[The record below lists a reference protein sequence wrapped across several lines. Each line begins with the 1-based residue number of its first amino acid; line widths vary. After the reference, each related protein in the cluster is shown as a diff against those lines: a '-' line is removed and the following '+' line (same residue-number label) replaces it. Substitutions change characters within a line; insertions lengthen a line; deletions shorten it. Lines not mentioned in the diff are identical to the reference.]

1 MLTRPGCD
9 GIFDTHTLKYVEE
22 LKRGPNTAVG
32 PKDFF
37 EMASIKGHGK
47 KGGGCMKKLSM
58 ILTVLIIFGTS
69 AIGQTSDKC
78 VVFDGTFAMSTRRPV
93 AHFEYFQALDGEA
106 IVKVYN
112 EAGGHHAKKVKSA
125 TVSING
131 KKVISHRD
139 FYKKRFFHF
148 WNFTKKAFFRC
159 SYVQRPDAF
168 IEKTVALTKGQ
179 NSLEVM
185 LNSRRGG
192 KIRVVV
198 MGQKFLEPDD
208 DGDGIL
214 MSYETPCTGGSTA
227 LCNDNCPDDF
237 NPDQADSDG
246 DGIGDVYPN
255 MVMDT
260 IPVGTELYSRPYG
273 GIAVLSHDGEDGE
286 FVYVSNYGD
295 NTVNVIN
302 TLDNSV
308 RDIPVGAY
316 PIGIGVSK
324 TSKGE
329 FVYVSSYTTDSVWV
343 IETEGN
349 TVIGDPIP
357 VVDGPFGLAVTPDG
371 AFVYVCNYLDNSVS
385 VIETEG
391 NTVIGDPIP
400 VGDHPI
406 GASVTPDGLYVYV
419 CNYFGNTV
427 SVIETEG
434 NTVIGDPIPVGKYPF
449 GVSVTPD
456 SNFAYVSNYY
466 DDSVSVIETEGNTV
480 VGDPIQ
486 VGGGPFG
493 IAVTP
498 NGAYAYVN
506 NYYDDSVSVI
516 RTKDNTLIDTDTST
530 DEIDP
535 ILLGEGDEVKRPY
548 GGIAV
553 SPSGEFVYVGNYGD
567 GTVSVIGI
575 YDETTP

>member
-1 MLTRPGCD
+1 
-9 GIFDTHTLKYVEE
+9 
-22 LKRGPNTAVG
+22 
-32 PKDFF
+32 
-37 EMASIKGHGK
+37 
-47 KGGGCMKKLSM
+47 MKKLSM

-69 AIGQTSDKC
+69 AMGYTSDKC
-78 VVFDGTFAMSTRRPV
+78 VVFEGTFEKSSWRPV
-93 AHFEYFQALDGEA
+93 AQFEYFQALDGEA
-106 IVKVYN
+106 TVKVYD
-112 EAGGHHAKKVKSA
+112 EAKGHHATKIRSA
-125 TVSING
+125 TISING
-131 KKVISHRD
+131 KKVIGHRD
-139 FYKKRFFHF
+139 FYKKKFFRF
-148 WNFTKKAFFRC
+148 WNFRKKKFSRC
-159 SYVQRPDAF
+159 SYVKQPDDY
-168 IEKTVALTKGQ
+168 IEKTVELTKGR

-192 KIRVVV
+192 KIKVVI
-198 MGQKFLEPDD
+198 MGQKFLESDD

-214 MSYETPCTGGSTA
+214 MSYDTPCTGGNTA
-227 LCNDNCPDDF
+227 SCNDNCPDVF
-237 NPDQADSDG
+237 NPDQADLDG
-246 DGIGDVYPN
+246 DGIGDVCDVGDVYPN

-286 FVYVSNYGD
+286 LVYVSNYGD

-371 AFVYVCNYLDNSVS
+371 AFVYVCNYLDDSVS
-385 VIETEG
+385 VIETES

-406 GASVTPDGLYVYV
+406 GAAVTPDGLYVYV

-486 VGGGPFG
+486 VGHGPFG

-535 ILLGEGDEVKRPY
+535 ILLGEGDEVKSPY